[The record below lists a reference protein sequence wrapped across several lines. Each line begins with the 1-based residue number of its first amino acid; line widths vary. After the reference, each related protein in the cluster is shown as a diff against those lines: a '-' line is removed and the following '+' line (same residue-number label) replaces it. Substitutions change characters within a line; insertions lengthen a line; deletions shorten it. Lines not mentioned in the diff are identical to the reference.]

1 MRHSLK
7 HLVAA
12 SAVVTLMA
20 GPAAAQK
27 AEVLH
32 WWTSGGESASIQVF
46 AEMYEAQG
54 GEWID
59 TAIAIGENA
68 RAAGTNRIV
77 GGDPPT
83 AMQFNTGKQFDDLV
97 AQGLLFDLEAVAT
110 AGKWRDFLPETL
122 VNATNRDGKFYAV
135 PINVHG
141 ENWLF
146 YNKALFKELGAPE
159 PDTWEHFFEAADK
172 LKAAG
177 KVPLALGGQPWQ
189 ERLMF
194 NNVLTSIGGGEIMVK
209 AYGEQDIDTIRSDA
223 FRQAADT
230 FGKLRAYV
238 DEGSPGRNWNDA
250 TSMVLT
256 GQAGMQFMGDWAK
269 GEFVAAGKAAD
280 VDYGCIPGGPGETY
294 FQIGGDVF
302 VFPIQPGADALT
314 EPQKKLAELMI
325 SPEGQVAFNNK
336 KGSVPVRADVDT
348 SKMDACAQ
356 KGLQVLND
364 KARQVP
370 GWNFLMHPDLAG
382 AIQDVVSEYWN
393 TPTMTT
399 DQFIDK
405 VVEAVEA
412 AG

>member
-1 MRHSLK
+1 MRLFSATILGA
-7 HLVAA
+7 VALGA
-12 SAVVTLMA
+12 FA
-20 GPAAAQK
+20 GPAAAQR
-27 AEVLH
+27 AEVIH

-46 AEMYEAQG
+46 ADMYEQAG
-54 GEWID
+54 GEWVD

-110 AGKWRDFLPETL
+110 AGKWRDFLPQTL
-122 VNATNRDGKFYAV
+122 VDATNREGKFYAV

-146 YNKALFKELGAPE
+146 YNKPLFEELGAPA
-159 PDTWEHFFEAADK
+159 PDSWENFFAAADK

-189 ERLMF
+189 ERLTF

-209 AYGEQDIDTIRSDA
+209 AYGEQDIEAIRSDT

-230 FGKLRAYV
+230 FAKLRDYV

-269 GEFVAAGKAAD
+269 GEFVAAGKTAD
-280 VDYGCIPGGPGETY
+280 VDYGCIPGGPGESV

-302 VFPIQPGADALT
+302 VFPKQPDADGLT
-314 EPQKKLAELMI
+314 EAQVKLAELMI

-356 KGLQVLND
+356 KGLQVMAD
-364 KARQVP
+364 ASRQVP

-382 AIQDVVSEYWN
+382 AIQDVVSEFWN
-393 TPTMTT
+393 TPSMTT
-399 DQFIDK
+399 DEFIDK